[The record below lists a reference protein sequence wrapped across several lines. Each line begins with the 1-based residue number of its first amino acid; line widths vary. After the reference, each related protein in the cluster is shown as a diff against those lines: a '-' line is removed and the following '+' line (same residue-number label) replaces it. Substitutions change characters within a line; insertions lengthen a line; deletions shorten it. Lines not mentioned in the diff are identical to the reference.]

1 MTWVTWHQHR
11 REALISLVFLAAI
24 AIVLVYSGLQMRA
37 FATTIN
43 LSVCTGTGAG
53 TSTCG
58 IAMQQF
64 LSAFAPIGIFIL
76 QMLAVVP
83 GLVGVFIG
91 APLLARELEQGTHL
105 LAWTQTITR
114 TRWLVIKLALVGAAT
129 MVAGLAAAQLAS
141 WWWAPLAVGFSSGD
155 WQAFEAIGVSP
166 AAYGIFALGFGV
178 AAGAI
183 IRRTVPAMLIT
194 TLGFAAARLAVAHW
208 LRPFYMPPMTGSM
221 DPGSAGADDR
231 GRLFI
236 ELLWADASGHRVAN
250 DAVNKLVAEASDPST
265 VLAQHGLHQL
275 MLFQPASRFVTF
287 QLMEA
292 AMFAGC
298 GLALLALA
306 VWRAKRL

>member
-43 LSVCTGTGAG
+43 LSVCTGTGAA

-114 TRWLVIKLALVGAAT
+114 TRWLVIKLALVGAAAI
-129 MVAGLAAAQLAS
+129 VAGLAAAQLAS

-166 AAYGIFALGFGV
+166 AAYGISPSAWEWPL
-178 AAGAI
+178 
-183 IRRTVPAMLIT
+183 
-194 TLGFAAARLAVAHW
+194 AR
-208 LRPFYMPPMTGSM
+208 S
-221 DPGSAGADDR
+221 SAGQSQRCSSPRSASPPRASPWPTGCDR
-231 GRLFI
+231 FTC
-236 ELLWADASGHRVAN
+236 HR
-250 DAVNKLVAEASDPST
+250 
-265 VLAQHGLHQL
+265 
-275 MLFQPASRFVTF
+275 
-287 QLMEA
+287 
-292 AMFAGC
+292 
-298 GLALLALA
+298 
-306 VWRAKRL
+306 